1 MVTSLA
7 ASGARATTVVT
18 GMTRP
23 AVGRAYVKKV
33 DGRASKGLA
42 SPLYKH
48 RIAPPRLAHRPP
60 TAAAPPRPITKNVP
74 HHRGGAKEP
83 AHPTGCRA
91 QLPAHGGCGQAVYV
105 RGKEGR
111 GWQGGGEASALSAV
125 AAPTQPPRE
134 QQPAKSGADIVV
146 RGGGAGGVMD
156 QRDQDSEGGRRCRLH
171 PHAVRNA
178 RAHSEEVSVRD

>member
-111 GWQGGGEASALSAV
+111 GWQGV
-125 AAPTQPPRE
+125 
-134 QQPAKSGADIVV
+134 
-146 RGGGAGGVMD
+146 
-156 QRDQDSEGGRRCRLH
+156 GGRLA
-171 PHAVRNA
+171 P
-178 RAHSEEVSVRD
+178 